1 MGPVT
6 LAEDGQEMESTVH
19 GNTGPSAWWYLLA
32 VLVFVVGEVI
42 AIVFF
47 VTGFMGVLSGL
58 AKVVVPGSGTFTLPE
73 PGKYV
78 VFYEYHSVVGN
89 RTYATPDEAPP
100 GLECTVAAEDTG
112 GDIPLSPATGT
123 TFSGGNVEA
132 ISLWA
137 FEVQQP
143 GVFVLSGSYPEGEE
157 GPDVVLS
164 IHHSFKKL
172 LSILFTAMK
181 LTGVSFLAALV
192 IALVV
197 FSMRRRAEQ
206 QALWASP

>member
-1 MGPVT
+1 MEGPEV
-6 LAEDGQEMESTVH
+6 ESR
-19 GNTGPSAWWYLLA
+19 GPSAWWYLLA

-47 VTGFMGVLSGL
+47 VTGFIGTLSGL

-89 RTYATPDEAPP
+89 RTYATPDQAPP

-112 GDIPLSPATGT
+112 RDIPLSPATGT

-143 GVFVLSGSYPEGEE
+143 GVFVLSGSYPEGEG
-157 GPDVVLS
+157 GPEVVLS

-181 LTGVSFLAALV
+181 LTGVSFLAALA
-192 IALVV
+192 IALAVYLK
-197 FSMRRRAEQ
+197 RRGAEPY
-206 QALWASP
+206 ASEASPEP

>member
-6 LAEDGQEMESTVH
+6 FARDGSKMEGTVH

-42 AIVFF
+42 VIVFF
-47 VTGFMGVLSGL
+47 VTGFIGTLSGL

-112 GDIPLSPATGT
+112 RDIPLSPATGT
-123 TFSGGNVEA
+123 SFSGGNVEA

-143 GVFVLSGSYPEGEE
+143 GVFVLSGSYPEGEG
-157 GPDVVLS
+157 GPEVVLS

-181 LTGVSFLAALV
+181 LTGVSFLAALA

-197 FSMRRRAEQ
+197 YLKRRGAEQ

>member
-1 MGPVT
+1 
-6 LAEDGQEMESTVH
+6 MESTARERR
-19 GNTGPSAWWYLLA
+19 GPSAWWYLLA

-47 VTGFMGVLSGL
+47 VTGSIGTLSGL
-58 AKVVVPGSGTFTLPE
+58 AKVVVPGSGTFTLSE

-100 GLECTVAAEDTG
+100 GLECTVVAEDTG
-112 GDIPLSPATGT
+112 RDIPLSPATGSRFT
-123 TFSGGNVEA
+123 TPSAQGV
-132 ISLWA
+132 SLWA

-143 GVFVLSGSYPEGEE
+143 GVFVLSGSYPEGEG
-157 GPDVVLS
+157 GPEVVLS
-164 IHHSFKKL
+164 IHHSLKKL

-181 LTGVSFLAALV
+181 LTGVSFLAALA

-206 QALWASP
+206 QALWVSP

>member
-6 LAEDGQEMESTVH
+6 FARDGSKMEGTVH

-32 VLVFVVGEVI
+32 VLVFVVGEVV

-47 VTGFMGVLSGL
+47 VTGSIGTMSGL
-58 AKVVVPGSGTFTLPE
+58 AKVVVPGSETFTLPE

-89 RTYATPDEAPP
+89 RTYATPDEAPR
-100 GLECTVAAEDTG
+100 GLECTVVAEDTG

-137 FEVQQP
+137 FEVAQP
-143 GVFVLSGSYPEGEE
+143 GEYRLSGSYVEGEA
-157 GPDVVLS
+157 GPEVVLS
-164 IHHSFKKL
+164 IHHSLKKL
-172 LSILFTAMK
+172 LSVLSTAMK
-181 LTGVSFLAALV
+181 LTGVSFLAALA

-197 FSMRRRAEQ
+197 YLKRRGAEQ

>member
-6 LAEDGQEMESTVH
+6 FAQDGSNMEGPVH

-42 AIVFF
+42 VIVFC
-47 VTGFMGVLSGL
+47 VTGLIGTLSGL

-100 GLECTVAAEDTG
+100 GLECTVAAEDSG
-112 GDIPLSPATGT
+112 REVPLSPATGSRFT
-123 TFSGGNVEA
+123 TPSAEGV
-132 ISLWA
+132 SLWA

-143 GVFVLSGSYPEGEE
+143 GVFVLSGSYVEGGE
-157 GPDVVLS
+157 GPEVVLS
-164 IHHSFKKL
+164 IHHNLKKL
-172 LSILFTAMK
+172 LSILSTAMK
-181 LTGVSFLAALV
+181 LTGASFLAALA

-197 FSMRRRAEQ
+197 FAMRRRAEQ
-206 QALWASP
+206 QAPWASP